1 MIKNNLT
8 SCLLAPANCKSGLPP
23 AVLYSMKVLFHSALL
38 LLLAHGSLHAITTSL
53 SSSVYSVTEGVAFN
67 IGNSG
72 TSHFTF
78 SWTDSNGSFG
88 SFSDPTLVLTAGQ
101 TYTFQRTSSAH
112 PLIITD
118 DTLPVSGTDGSYSR
132 STFDISVMNNS
143 LLGGPTDT
151 ETFKADPGP
160 TTDLIS
166 WTPTTADIGKD
177 FYYTCYVTGH
187 QSMTGRI
194 SVVPEPGAVSL
205 WVSGVA
211 LVYALFRRR
220 R

>member
-1 MIKNNLT
+1 
-8 SCLLAPANCKSGLPP
+8 
-23 AVLYSMKVLFHSALL
+23 MKVLFHPALF

-67 IGNSG
+67 IGNTG
-72 TSHFTF
+72 ASHFTF

-101 TYTFQRTSSAH
+101 TYTFQRTSGSH
-112 PLIITD
+112 PFIITD

-132 STFDISVMNNS
+132 TTSEISVMNNS
-143 LLGGPTDT
+143 LLGGPADT

-166 WTPTTADIGKD
+166 WTPTTADIGDD

-187 QSMTGRI
+187 PGMTGRI

-205 WVSGVA
+205 WVSGAA
-211 LVYALFRRR
+211 LVFAFFRRR

>member
-23 AVLYSMKVLFHSALL
+23 TVLYIMKGLFHSALL

-53 SSSVYSVTEGVAFN
+53 TSSIYSVTEGVDFS

-72 TSHFTF
+72 SSHFTF
-78 SWTDSNGSFG
+78 SWTDSNGTFG

-101 TYTFQRTSSAH
+101 TYTFKRTSSAH
-112 PLIITD
+112 AFIITD
-118 DTLPVSGTDGSYSR
+118 NTLPVSGTDGSYSR
-132 STFDISVMNNS
+132 STYDISVMNNS
-143 LLGGPTDT
+143 LLGGPADT

-166 WTPTTADIGKD
+166 WTPTTADIGDD
-177 FYYTCYVTGH
+177 FYYTCYVTVHPG
-187 QSMTGRI
+187 MTGRI
-194 SVVPEPGAVSL
+194 SVVPEPRAVGL
-205 WVSGVA
+205 WVSGAA
-211 LVYALFRRR
+211 LVFALFRRR